1 MKHKGLSW
9 DGGKK
14 RTIAA
19 FALAAVMV
27 LPGVAQA
34 RTLPTPVNTP
44 AVEVEAGIAAKVVV
58 KTPAG
63 LFSRGVSWG

>member
-1 MKHKGLSW
+1 MKRNGLSW
-9 DGGKK
+9 DGGRK

-34 RTLPTPVNTP
+34 RTLPTTTTTSTVT
-44 AVEVEAGIAAKVVV
+44 AEADAPIRVVT
-58 KTPAG
+58 KA
-63 LFSRGVSWG
+63 SRGVSWG

>member
-14 RTIAA
+14 KRTVAA
-19 FALAAVMV
+19 FVLAAVMV

-34 RTLPTPVNTP
+34 RPLPNTTDTTETTVT
-44 AVEVEAGIAAKVVV
+44 ATITKATNVS
-58 KTPAG
+58 
-63 LFSRGVSWG
+63 LRGVSWG

>member
-19 FALAAVMV
+19 FALVAVMV

-34 RTLPTPVNTP
+34 RTAPT
-44 AVEVEAGIAAKVVV
+44 
-58 KTPAG
+58 KTPTTDTAITTTTTTPTEI
-63 LFSRGVSWG
+63 SARGVSWG

>member
-14 RTIAA
+14 NRTIAA
-19 FALAAVMV
+19 FVLAAVMV

-34 RTLPTPVNTP
+34 RTMPSS
-44 AVEVEAGIAAKVVV
+44 KVTTDSTVTTTV
-58 KTPAG
+58 TKTVTSP
-63 LFSRGVSWG
+63 SIRGVSWS

>member
-1 MKHKGLSW
+1 MKRNGLSW
-9 DGGKK
+9 DGTKK

-34 RTLPTPVNTP
+34 RTLPTNEITSTIATEADAPV
-44 AVEVEAGIAAKVVV
+44 IKVIV
-58 KTPAG
+58 KA
-63 LFSRGVSWG
+63 SRGVSWG

>member
-34 RTLPTPVNTP
+34 RTVPTTTSTTDTTVTTT
-44 AVEVEAGIAAKVVV
+44 VT
-58 KTPAG
+58 KTTTT
-63 LFSRGVSWG
+63 FSSRGVSWG

>member
-14 RTIAA
+14 RTVAA
-19 FALAAVMV
+19 FVLAAVMV

-34 RTLPTPVNTP
+34 RTVPSPTTTTTAVVAEAEATKTLPGRN
-44 AVEVEAGIAAKVVV
+44 
-58 KTPAG
+58 
-63 LFSRGVSWG
+63 FRGVSWS